1 MKVYE
6 LIYVKD
12 KGFEF
17 NQYNLLIE
25 NYNFYAKL
33 SEDEQVDSFMVS
45 LNEIRQFNSLDKYFI
60 LHFLDIREKNRQL
73 KRLKKTIIDMANRE
87 IEKIEKQKTDV
98 ERAVVFD
105 DELI

>member
-6 LIYVKD
+6 LTYIKD

-17 NQYNLLIE
+17 NQYNLFIE
-25 NYNFYAKL
+25 NNNFYAKL
-33 SEDEQVDSFMVS
+33 SENDQIALMIS
-45 LNEIRQFNSLDKYFI
+45 LNEIRHFNSLDKYFV
-60 LHFLDIREKNRQL
+60 LRFFDTREKNRQL
-73 KRLKKTIIDMANRE
+73 ARLKKTILNMANSE